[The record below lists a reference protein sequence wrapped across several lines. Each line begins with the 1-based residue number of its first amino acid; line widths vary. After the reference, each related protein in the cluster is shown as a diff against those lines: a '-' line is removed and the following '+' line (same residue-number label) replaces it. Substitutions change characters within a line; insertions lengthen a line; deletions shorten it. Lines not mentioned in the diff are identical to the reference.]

1 VKAEN
6 FTASPTDNK
15 LVMQTVEEDNIPATG
30 HERWGPKVEMGFSVA
45 LGISELS

>member
-15 LVMQTVEEDNIPATG
+15 LVMQTVEEDNIPG
-30 HERWGPKVEMGFSVA
+30 V
-45 LGISELS
+45 SEDPQNIAAVITRLA